1 MAAPEVVLC
10 NPVRTAIGTYGGALK
25 DTPAPSLGAAAIRE
39 VLERSGLAPDQ
50 VEVKMNSARQA
61 AIGGGQGIAL
71 CLEAL

>member
-50 VEVKMNSARQA
+50 VETVVMATSSRPRSR
-61 AIGGGQGIAL
+61 
-71 CLEAL
+71 